1 MVGLFCAMSEQ
12 PSVTPAPESFV
23 VIRFEQ
29 LGSVVFNS
37 NIQATPLQLLAVA
50 AWLEVRAKNML
61 VQEENRR
68 AEEEA
73 QRTIARPKL
82 VLPDK

>member
-1 MVGLFCAMSEQ
+1 MSEQ
-12 PSVTPAPESFV
+12 GSVPPAPESFI

-29 LGSVVFNS
+29 LGSVVFTT

-50 AWLEVRAKNML
+50 AWMEVKAKNML
-61 VQEENRR
+61 IQEENHR

-73 QRTIARPKL
+73 QKAIARPKL
-82 VLPDK
+82 VLPS

>member
-1 MVGLFCAMSEQ
+1 MSE
-12 PSVTPAPESFV
+12 PGSVPPAPESYI

-29 LGSVVFNS
+29 MGSVAFNS

-50 AWLEVRAKNML
+50 AWLEVKAKNML
-61 VQEENRR
+61 IQEENRR

-73 QRTIARPKL
+73 QHTIARPKL
-82 VLPDK
+82 MLPNQ